1 MSKHRH
7 VELTD
12 EQRQQLHDLIRRG
25 TGKARSL
32 TRARILLLTDR
43 SQGEHRTDEQVASAV
58 LCTKGTVLSIRHRFL
73 GEGLEAAL
81 TEKPRPGASL
91 RPKITGE
98 VEAKLISLTCSD
110 PPEGHARWTL
120 QLLADRLVELQALD
134 SISDVAVMNCLKK
147 RAKTLAGR

>member
-12 EQRQQLHDLIRRG
+12 EQRQQLQDLIHRG
-25 TGKARSL
+25 TEKARTL
-32 TRARILLLTDR
+32 ARARILLLTDR
-43 SQGEHRTDEQVASAV
+43 SQGERRTDEQVAAAV

-73 GEGLEAAL
+73 AEGLEAAL

-98 VEAKLISLTCSD
+98 VEATLVALTCSD

-120 QLLADRLVELQALD
+120 QLLANRLVELQAVESL
-134 SISDVAVMNCLKK
+134 SDVAVMNCLKK

>member
-25 TGKARSL
+25 SDKARTI

-58 LCTKGTVLSIRHRFL
+58 LCSKGTVIGIRHRFL
-73 GEGLEAAL
+73 AEGLEAAL

-98 VEAKLISLTCSD
+98 VEATLISLTCSE

-120 QLLADRLVELQALD
+120 QLLADRLVELQAVD